1 MNIDD
6 ETLMAFADGELD
18 ADGIATVEN
27 AMRSD
32 PELQRRVAAHRELR
46 RRLQS
51 AYAPELAE
59 AVPERLL
66 RAARGS
72 AADSPDRVVDLQKA
86 RDKSKRVNQAPQG
99 PPWWRPVGAMAAS
112 VIVGIGAGHFFWRG
126 DESPFARSAA
136 GAVVAHGQ
144 LASALSAQLTVD
156 QRPGSAVRI
165 GMSFRAKSGEYCR
178 TFSLLGET
186 SPAGV
191 ACRHGSDWQ
200 IHALTEA
207 SGGAGMPEYRTAG
220 SAMAPAVLAAVE
232 NDIDGDPLDQGEEA
246 AARDTGWKAAGRKP
260 SSP

>member
-18 ADGIATVEN
+18 AAGKATVES
-27 AMRSD
+27 ALRSD
-32 PELQRRVAAHRELR
+32 PELQRRVAAHRALR

-66 RAARGS
+66 AAARG
-72 AADSPDRVVDLQKA
+72 AAAQSPNRVFDLQEA
-86 RDKSKRVNQAPQG
+86 RDKSKRSSEALPR

-112 VIVGIGAGHFFWRG
+112 VIVGIAAGHFFWRG
-126 DESPFARSAA
+126 DQSPFARSAD

-144 LASALSAQLTVD
+144 LASILSAQLTVD
-156 QRPGSAVRI
+156 QRPGTAVRI

-200 IHALTEA
+200 IHTLTEA
-207 SGGAGMPEYRTAG
+207 SGGAGMPGYRTAA

-232 NDIDGDPLDQGEEA
+232 NDIEGEPLDQSEEA
-246 AARDTGWKAAGRKP
+246 AARDKGWKAAYR
-260 SSP
+260 